1 MRRTQSLL
9 FLNFRSSGEIKAANV
24 RLPSD
29 PRGGELFVLLAAR
42 EAQWATEKNVWILSL
57 YEIVWVSW

>member
-1 MRRTQSLL
+1 MPFLGVFLSISSTKQNPRASMRRTQSLL
-9 FLNFRSSGEIKAANV
+9 FLNFRSSGEIKAANA

-42 EAQWATEKNVWILSL
+42 EAQ
-57 YEIVWVSW
+57 